1 MNDEPLAFF
10 LTWTTYGSW
19 LPGDERG
26 WVKWH
31 DGFQQPNE
39 RIRKAAAAKMVEA
52 EIALDTEQRNIVE
65 QTVTR
70 HCEIRGWYLHA
81 VNCRTNH
88 VHVVVTAANY
98 DPETVRDQFKSWC
111 TRKLKERERQKGCNE
126 DVMRQHWWTE
136 GGSQRSIDD
145 EDSLEAAI
153 EYVLDAQDTPP
164 ESKRG

>member
-39 RIRKAAAAKMVEA
+39 RIRKAAAAKMVET

-111 TRKLKERERQKGCNE
+111 TRKLKERERQKGCHE
-126 DVMRQHWWTE
+126 DDMRQHWWTE

-164 ESKRG
+164 ESKRE